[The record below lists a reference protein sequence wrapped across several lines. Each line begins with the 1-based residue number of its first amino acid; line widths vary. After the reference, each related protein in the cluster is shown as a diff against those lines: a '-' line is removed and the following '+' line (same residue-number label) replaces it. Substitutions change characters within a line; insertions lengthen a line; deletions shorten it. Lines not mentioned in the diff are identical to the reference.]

1 MPARLLALPL
11 AVMIALGAAACTPAE
26 DPAATPST
34 APTPTAA
41 PTDTAPVLVPDG
53 SAADNLPLFAQITQA
68 VWGTDERASGRA
80 YIDALV
86 AAGFDRSAMQVT
98 FDQTSIGDPV
108 DSLQFS
114 VRWDDAECLVGQVGP
129 SVPAPTALVLPVLG
143 NDRCLLG
150 ATRPIDW

>member
-26 DPAATPST
+26 DPAATPSA
-34 APTPTAA
+34 APTPTAT
-41 PTDTAPVLVPDG
+41 PTDLPPALVPDG
-53 SAADNLPLFAQITQA
+53 TAEDNLPLFAQVTQD
-68 VWGTDERASGRA
+68 VWATDDRASGRA

-108 DSLQFS
+108 DTLQFS

-129 SVPAPTALVLPVLG
+129 SVPTPSALVMPVLG